1 MADRNLEEDKERFAE
16 WRSQKHGRELIPHE
30 LWQIASAHIPT
41 LGLNRVAKEFRLN
54 FSQLR
59 EKAQQFGVGLPKT
72 RRDRVAGAREV
83 AFQELALNAMFVP
96 PPSGIC
102 LVLERPDG
110 MRVRIEGHLPDADYV
125 SKLASRLWR

>member
-1 MADRNLEEDKERFAE
+1 MAERNLEKDKERFAE
-16 WRSQKHGRELIPHE
+16 WRSQKHGRERIPYE

-59 EKAQQFGVGLPKT
+59 EKAQQCGVRLPKA
-72 RRDRVAGAREV
+72 RRDRVTGATEV

-96 PPSGIC
+96 PHSVQC

-110 MRVRIEGHLPDADYV
+110 MRVRIEGQLPDADYV
-125 SKLASRLWR
+125 GKLAACLWK